1 MLKVTDELEKEL
13 MERYDR
19 QLRVIGWNQAKLIE
33 STVMIVGVGAI
44 GCEVAKNLALMGVGK
59 LILVDNDVVELSNL
73 SRQMLFT
80 DEDIGKSK
88 AIVAAEKLRK
98 VNPWIKV
105 DAYFEDVRK
114 LDQSVFQEAKVI
126 ASCLDNWPVRRWLNS
141 LAIEL
146 NKALIDSSMEG
157 FYANLQIVIP
167 GKTPCLEC
175 HGDELI
181 PKEIQIAECTLRK
194 RTPRDL
200 VEELKES
207 EIKIDLKTA
216 EKLFE
221 LNIKTAYDIKYAQ
234 TNILEKLGDKTRRK
248 IQEIQEKLKPR
259 MPALQCVAA
268 LISGIASTEIIKML
282 HEGELGEVIKDLLV
296 YDGLSSRFTFV
307 HLERKEDCFVC
318 GNAVREEAVAFP
330 VRLSETVL
338 DLKKRIAEKFS
349 IPDPELL
356 FKRWR
361 LSDEQ
366 KISELRPQTGDVIYV
381 DTSRRFMP
389 LPLKIEVVEE

>member
-1 MLKVTDELEKEL
+1 MVDQREREL

-19 QLRVIGWNQAKLIE
+19 QLRVAGWDQEKLMKAA
-33 STVMIVGVGAI
+33 VMVVGVGAI
-44 GCEVAKNLALMGVGK
+44 GCEVAKNLALMGIGK
-59 LILVDNDVVELSNL
+59 MILVDNDVIELSNL

-80 DEDIGKSK
+80 DEDIGKPK
-88 AIVAAEKLRK
+88 AMVAAEKLEK
-98 VNPWIKV
+98 MNPWIKI

-114 LDQSVFQEAKVI
+114 LDQSIFQDINVI
-126 ASCLDNWPVRRWLNS
+126 ASCLDNWPARRWLNS

-146 NKALIDSSMEG
+146 DKVLVDSSMDG
-157 FYANLQIVIP
+157 FYANLQVVIP
-167 GKTPCLEC
+167 RKTPCLEC

-181 PKEIQIAECTLRK
+181 PKEIQLAECTLRK
-194 RTPRDL
+194 RTYKDL
-200 VEELKES
+200 IDELKQNGVD
-207 EIKIDLKTA
+207 IDLKTA

-234 TNILEKLGDKTRRK
+234 ADVLEKLDKKVKKK
-248 IQEIQEKLKPR
+248 IKEIQEKLKPK

-268 LISGIASTEIIKML
+268 LISGIASTEIIKLL
-282 HEGELGEVIKDLLV
+282 HDGALGEVIKDLLV
-296 YDGLSSRFTFV
+296 YDGLSGQFTFV

-318 GNAVREEAVAFP
+318 GDAIKEEAITFP
-330 VRLSETVL
+330 VRLDETVL
-338 DLKKRIAEKFS
+338 DLKKKIAEKFS

-356 FKRWR
+356 YKCWR

-366 KISELRPQTGDVIYV
+366 KIVDLKPQSGDVIYV

-389 LPLKIEVVEE
+389 LPLKIEIVEE